1 LSSTDFSQFTTTSGD
16 PALDAQAQAEIDLQL
31 QMQMQQEFANFTWD
45 STSVWSSEP
54 SILLE
59 DDFDIN
65 AIPPIEL
72 GVPKYVENIHIPI
85 APDVTNSGL
94 EFRHDFTHYNGENQ
108 NVDAGLVGFEE
119 IMAGHSY

>member
-1 LSSTDFSQFTTTSGD
+1 MDFTQLTTTSGD
-16 PALDAQAQAEIDLQL
+16 AALDAQARVQMDLQL
-31 QMQMQQEFANFTWD
+31 EMQMQQEFATFAWD

-72 GVPKYVENIHIPI
+72 GMPKYVENMHIPG
-85 APDVTNSGL
+85 SGL
-94 EFRHDFTHYNGENQ
+94 EFRQDFAHYNDENQ
-108 NVDAGLVGFEE
+108 HFDAGLIGFEE
-119 IMAGHSY
+119 IMAGRSY